1 MFSFLVY
8 LRRNLLSKHNGDPD
22 SSHCLYTYKPVLM
35 SDKVKAKDAFSNETN
50 GSLPMT
56 LSIQENSARLELNY
70 VRVKST
76 FKEPNICYDE
86 DPS

>member
-22 SSHCLYTYKPVLM
+22 STHCLYTYKPVLV
-35 SDKVKAKDAFSNETN
+35 SDKVRANDALSNETN

-56 LSIQENSARLELNY
+56 LSIQENSARLELNSLC
-70 VRVKST
+70 VQKVHLRT
-76 FKEPNICYDE
+76 YDE